1 MEKIHKTG
9 GLWNLLISLFF
20 MVGAVVLAVATQST
34 AALGLV
40 FFAGLAVLVALTSYV
55 HMHLVS
61 REQLEQLELEDI
73 KSSSASDTL
82 FETGDVLPARR
93 SREQYEKWIVPSS
106 AILALGVQSWA
117 LYQVGYVTLPDV
129 FVQLR
134 ENSDTELVLA
144 KYVGLFITAMLG
156 LVLFMRGQFASH
168 FSRSEKQRLLQPA
181 SDFLLFGAYL
191 NFLLAAVVAISF
203 KDSRADAYVGVGL
216 TVLMGLLAIE
226 NLFSCI
232 YEIFYRPRM
241 AGRKGAL
248 LYQSRLVELIAKPEN
263 LFTTAGKVLD
273 YQFGFRVSETWGYQF
288 LRERL
293 GTLIGIQVILL
304 WLSTSVITIQP
315 NEKGLLTNMSSGD
328 VSTQWLEPGFHVKL
342 PWPFARVDRFSP
354 NQIHSFMVGLE
365 PDEEMPPE
373 APELWLYPQGKDYES
388 LKKTGELFFVSD
400 SGAEKVDAN
409 LLVASIP
416 VHYRI
421 KELKKGWMQFSNP
434 DEVLQGIA
442 YREVVRFFLRHNLPE
457 LLREARVGAA
467 TEVQQSIQEAVDQ
480 KGLGVEIVFVG
491 LSGLR
496 PPAESPRSVKADGGG
511 SEEADM
517 GGDLSNMKVAAA
529 VEKEVST
536 RLNAQ
541 MKEYEAEANK
551 ERLATE
557 SKTQVGVI
565 SNSSEWKSEMARQ
578 SAEARKN
585 RLESQVGP
593 YQAAPEMYRLW
604 MYLDTFRK
612 ATESARKFVVAV
624 DGHELEIDL
633 DLQESVRR
641 DLFKTKVPKT
651 GDN

>member
-1 MEKIHKTG
+1 MEKVHKTG

-20 MVGAVVLAVATQST
+20 MLGAVVLAVVTQST
-34 AALGLV
+34 AALALV

-61 REQLEQLELEDI
+61 REQFEQLELEEI
-73 KSSSASDTL
+73 KSSSASDAL

-93 SREQYEKWIVPSS
+93 SREQYEKWVVPSV
-106 AILALGVQSWA
+106 AVLALGVQAWA
-117 LYQVGYVTLPDV
+117 LYQVGYVSLPNV
-129 FVQLR
+129 FEQLR

-168 FSRSEKQRLLQPA
+168 LSRSEKQRLLQPA

-191 NFLLAAVVAISF
+191 NFLLAAVVAVSF

-226 NLFSCI
+226 NLISMIF
-232 YEIFYRPRM
+232 EIYRPRM
-241 AGRKGAL
+241 AGRKGRL

-263 LFTTAGKVLD
+263 LFTTAGKILD

-315 NEKGLLTNMSSGD
+315 NERGLLTNMSSGD
-328 VSTQWLEPGFHVKL
+328 VSTQWLEPGFHGKL

-365 PDEEMPPE
+365 PDEEMPPD
-373 APELWLYPQGKDYES
+373 APELWLFPQGKDYES

-400 SGAEKVDAN
+400 SGAEQVDAN

-421 KELKKGWMQFSNP
+421 KDLEKGWMQFSNP
-434 DEVLQGIA
+434 AEVLQGIA
-442 YREVVRFFLRHNLPE
+442 YREVVRFFLRHNLPD

-467 TEVQQSIQEAVDQ
+467 AEVQKSIQEAVDQ

-511 SEEADM
+511 SEEAEM
-517 GGDLSNMKVAAA
+517 GGDLSNMPVAAA

-541 MKEYEAEANK
+541 MKEYEAEAIK
-551 ERLATE
+551 ERLAAE
-557 SKTQVGVI
+557 SGTLVGVI
-565 SNSSEWKSEMARQ
+565 SGSAEWKSELARQ
-578 SAEARKN
+578 SAEARKH

-593 YQAAPEMYRLW
+593 YKEAPEMYRLW

-641 DLFKTKVPKT
+641 DLFNVKVPKA
-651 GDN
+651 GNK